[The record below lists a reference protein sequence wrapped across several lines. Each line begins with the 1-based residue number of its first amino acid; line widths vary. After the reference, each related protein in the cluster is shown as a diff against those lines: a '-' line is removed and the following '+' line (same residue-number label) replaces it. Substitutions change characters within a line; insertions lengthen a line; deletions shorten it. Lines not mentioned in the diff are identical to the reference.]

1 MLDILKRM
9 FGKKEEERKEI
20 PFSEVSAW
28 FDATIKELPLREEL
42 HDFFND
48 LSGSI
53 KVLDS
58 ALKDLV
64 DRQLKDEL
72 SENQI
77 EIVDDHK
84 RDYIAKM
91 RDFIKK
97 IQLPKN
103 MDVHTIVEY
112 DQLLSESLEQLTQQT
127 RDHLMVLN
135 KFFSAET
142 GSILSSLHMIETAR
156 DDLNE
161 LVEQEHGVKY
171 ISNMKRLIRTVD
183 KKKKQVAVIQ
193 EQLQHEIQRRNE
205 MESYKAK
212 LETEFD
218 DLKTASE
225 YNKYDQHFSR
235 KIRVEKEFERER
247 HQFLATFSQIAKV
260 LREYEK
266 NSLGIGGDLARRY
279 ADDPVSAVMNDS
291 NFRIVDIIPNI
302 ISQLPVME
310 PNEMRRAR
318 ITQALSTLTLEYLKQ
333 FVEKNVLLR
342 NTMQNVQRQITMDP
356 VSLKVGDINYKIK
369 HVQEQIALFEQN
381 QAKYESMI
389 KEIDA
394 GKALLILERELNSFA
409 GIKLL

>member
-1 MLDILKRM
+1 M